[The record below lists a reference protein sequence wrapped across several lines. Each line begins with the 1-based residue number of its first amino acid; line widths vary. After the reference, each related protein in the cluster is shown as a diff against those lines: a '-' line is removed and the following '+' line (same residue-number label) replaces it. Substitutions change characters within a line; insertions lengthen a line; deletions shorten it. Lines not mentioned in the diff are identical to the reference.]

1 MPCGT
6 AGICGISSCF
16 QLLSPGMRQVIHALL
31 TRPPLSLRTL
41 PTEIVRVRRSVRLAC
56 VKHAASVHPEPGSNS
71 LAKYLPQAFA
81 CFYPSYFTVWVVSVR
96 SCFFFSLIQRIF
108 RNSFIV
114 TFVTCMIVCFAV
126 QLSKYCFY
134 FSTVRCSPRQL
145 CYTIT
150 LYTPLSTIFF
160 IFFIPFFKS
169 ENLKIKYPKSP
180 LSKQ

>member
-71 LAKYLPQAFA
+71 RYKFLSQFRINLWLIHPCLYCFFRIPISRLVRSEIFSSRKSLHSGTLFLRSRIFCQCTSCIFFNRQVTYAQAHLPSRFPCVLRTLAK
-81 CFYPSYFTVWVVSVR
+81 S
-96 SCFFFSLIQRIF
+96 FSRKFSGL
-108 RNSFIV
+108 
-114 TFVTCMIVCFAV
+114 
-126 QLSKYCFY
+126 LS
-134 FSTVRCSPRQL
+134 
-145 CYTIT
+145 I
-150 LYTPLSTIFF
+150 I
-160 IFFIPFFKS
+160 
-169 ENLKIKYPKSP
+169 
-180 LSKQ
+180 

>member
-71 LAKYLPQAFA
+71 LAKFISPGFRLFLSILLYCLG
-81 CFYPSYFTVWVVSVR
+81 CFCSFLFLLFSNSKNFQELIHCHIRHMYDSV
-96 SCFFFSLIQRIF
+96 F
-108 RNSFIV
+108 
-114 TFVTCMIVCFAV
+114 
-126 QLSKYCFY
+126 
-134 FSTVRCSPRQL
+134 RCSVIKVLFLLFCCAVFPAPAL
-145 CYTIT
+145 
-150 LYTPLSTIFF
+150 LYYHIL
-160 IFFIPFFKS
+160 
-169 ENLKIKYPKSP
+169 
-180 LSKQ
+180 

>member
-81 CFYPSYFTVWVVSVR
+81 CFYPSYCLGCFCSFLFLLFSNSKNFQELIHCHIRHMYDSVFR
-96 SCFFFSLIQRIF
+96 CSVIKVLLLYCSLF
-108 RNSFIV
+108 L
-114 TFVTCMIVCFAV
+114 CCA
-126 QLSKYCFY
+126 
-134 FSTVRCSPRQL
+134 VRCSPCQL
-145 CYTIT
+145 DYNIM
-150 LYTPLSTIFF
+150 PL
-160 IFFIPFFKS
+160 
-169 ENLKIKYPKSP
+169 
-180 LSKQ
+180 